1 MKVFHKLFA
10 MKKELPQKLNS
21 VLPTELKKKKVRE
34 LNNLLTSIFIYLF
47 KKHLL
52 CAIPGRYTKELQRK
66 MGILLHSLQF

>member
-1 MKVFHKLFA
+1 MKFFHKLFA
-10 MKKELPQKLNS
+10 MKNEFPQIIRTTE
-21 VLPTELKKKKVRE
+21 VLPTELKERE

-66 MGILLHSLQF
+66 IGILLYSVQF

>member
-1 MKVFHKLFA
+1 
-10 MKKELPQKLNS
+10 MKKELPQIIRTTE
-21 VLPTELKKKKVRE
+21 VLPTELKKKKKVRE

>member
-1 MKVFHKLFA
+1 MKNEF
-10 MKKELPQKLNS
+10 PQIIRTTE
-21 VLPTELKKKKVRE
+21 VLPTELKERE

-66 MGILLHSLQF
+66 IGILLYSVQF